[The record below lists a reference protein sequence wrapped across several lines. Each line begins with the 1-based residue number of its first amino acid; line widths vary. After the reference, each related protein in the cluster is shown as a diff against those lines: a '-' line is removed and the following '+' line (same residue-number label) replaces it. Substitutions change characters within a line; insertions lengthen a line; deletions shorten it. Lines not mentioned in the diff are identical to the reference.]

1 MKSWKKRALALTMA
15 ALVVLSGCT
24 FPFGQGNDGD
34 GAPVDNVDVS
44 DAYFGLAWYRSGT
57 TLNPVMDGTEVNS
70 MLREA
75 LYEGLFEIK
84 SDFTLENEL
93 CEDYT
98 SDGTTFSFTIKKGI
112 KFWSGAE
119 LTASD
124 VAESLKSVLENES
137 SPYHNRLTEVSS
149 IEEVTKRMVRIT
161 LASPN
166 VNFPKL
172 LDIPIY
178 RAGTTDEGEFAEGT
192 GPYKPVQNGAAWTL
206 EANENWHGGF
216 LGTIRHIEL
225 VGITRADAA
234 ESSFR
239 TGDVSVMRSS
249 RIAADDETTVIGGA
263 VDTLQTPSTAL
274 HYIGINYANEQ
285 LKDAKVRRAL
295 SAAIGRRALCET
307 QLQTFADPAV
317 LPVNPQQQVSG
328 VTLSTEADTS
338 GAYELL
344 HSETDDKKAD
354 DTASQDSA
362 AQTAADGDVT
372 IYYAEDGTPLTD
384 DEGYYTDEDGDRVL
398 NAEGEPVKD
407 PSAPAQSGEDT
418 PATDAAGEQIVLS
431 LHLLVNADNAFKV
444 AAAEQLAASWNAVEG
459 VSVTVDAVD
468 YETFTARIR
477 EGSFDLYYG
486 ETRLTPDF
494 DLRPLLTQGGSLNF
508 GGYHD
513 PDMESTL
520 AAARK
525 SGDRSALCKQFAEQ
539 MPFIPIAFER
549 EQVII
554 RKNLINGFSP
564 VPYSVFF
571 GQENWTRVY
580 AAESGSDAQTDE
592 AAQ

>member
-1 MKSWKKRALALTMA
+1 M
-15 ALVVLSGCT
+15 
-24 FPFGQGNDGD
+24 
-34 GAPVDNVDVS
+34 
-44 DAYFGLAWYRSGT
+44 
-57 TLNPVMDGTEVNS
+57 
-70 MLREA
+70 
-75 LYEGLFEIK
+75 
-84 SDFTLENEL
+84 
-93 CEDYT
+93 
-98 SDGTTFSFTIKKGI
+98 
-112 KFWSGAE
+112 
-119 LTASD
+119 
-124 VAESLKSVLENES
+124 
-137 SPYHNRLTEVSS
+137 
-149 IEEVTKRMVRIT
+149 
-161 LASPN
+161 
-166 VNFPKL
+166 
-172 LDIPIY
+172 
-178 RAGTTDEGEFAEGT
+178 
-192 GPYKPVQNGAAWTL
+192 
-206 EANENWHGGF
+206 
-216 LGTIRHIEL
+216 
-225 VGITRADAA
+225 
-234 ESSFR
+234 
-239 TGDVSVMRSS
+239 
-249 RIAADDETTVIGGA
+249 
-263 VDTLQTPSTAL
+263 
-274 HYIGINYANEQ
+274 
-285 LKDAKVRRAL
+285 RRAL

-328 VTLSTEADTS
+328 VTLSTEADTA

-354 DTASQDSA
+354 DTAARDSA
-362 AQTAADGDVT
+362 VQT
-372 IYYAEDGTPLTD
+372 YYAEDRTPLTD
-384 DEGYYTDEDGDRVL
+384 DEGYYIDEDGDRVL

-444 AAAEQLAASWNAVEG
+444 AAAAQLAASWNAVEG

-513 PDMESTL
+513 PDMERTL

-525 SGDRSALCKQFAEQ
+525 SGDRSALCKQ

-564 VPYSVFF
+564 APYSVFF

-580 AAESGSDAQTDE
+580 AAESSSDAQTDE

>member
-1 MKSWKKRALALTMA
+1 MSWKKRALAA
-15 ALVVLSGCT
+15 ALAGLCLLSGCSLPGRQQDEGPKDT
-24 FPFGQGNDGD
+24 
-34 GAPVDNVDVS
+34 VDVS
-44 DAYFGLAWYRSGT
+44 DAYFGLAWYKNG
-57 TLNPVMDGTEVNS
+57 TLNPVTDTDSINA

-75 LYEGLFEIK
+75 LYEGLFELTD
-84 SDFTLENEL
+84 DFTPQNVL
-93 CEDYT
+93 CEGY
-98 SDGTTFSFTIKKGI
+98 SGDGTTFTFTLRQGV
-112 KFWSGAE
+112 KFWSGQT
-119 LTASD
+119 LTADD
-124 VAESLKSVLENES
+124 VVASYRAAMDNAS
-137 SPYHNRLTEVSS
+137 SPYHSRLAD
-149 IEEVTKRMVRIT
+149 VTTLESAGTYKVRIV
-161 LASPN
+161 LSSPN
-166 VNFPKL
+166 ADFPRL
-172 LDIPIY
+172 LNIPVY
-178 RAGTTDEGEFAEGT
+178 RRGSADSGSFADGT
-192 GPYKPVQNGAAWTL
+192 GPYVPVENGSAYTL
-206 EANENWHGGF
+206 EKNENWHGGF

-328 VTLSTEADTS
+328 VTLSTEADTA

-354 DTASQDSA
+354 DTAPQDSA

-372 IYYAEDGTPLTD
+372 IYYAEDGTPL
-384 DEGYYTDEDGDRVL
+384 
-398 NAEGEPVKD
+398 
-407 PSAPAQSGEDT
+407 
-418 PATDAAGEQIVLS
+418 TDAAGEQIVLS

>member
-1 MKSWKKRALALTMA
+1 
-15 ALVVLSGCT
+15 
-24 FPFGQGNDGD
+24 
-34 GAPVDNVDVS
+34 
-44 DAYFGLAWYRSGT
+44 
-57 TLNPVMDGTEVNS
+57 
-70 MLREA
+70 
-75 LYEGLFEIK
+75 
-84 SDFTLENEL
+84 
-93 CEDYT
+93 
-98 SDGTTFSFTIKKGI
+98 
-112 KFWSGAE
+112 
-119 LTASD
+119 
-124 VAESLKSVLENES
+124 
-137 SPYHNRLTEVSS
+137 
-149 IEEVTKRMVRIT
+149 
-161 LASPN
+161 
-166 VNFPKL
+166 
-172 LDIPIY
+172 
-178 RAGTTDEGEFAEGT
+178 
-192 GPYKPVQNGAAWTL
+192 
-206 EANENWHGGF
+206 
-216 LGTIRHIEL
+216 
-225 VGITRADAA
+225 
-234 ESSFR
+234 
-239 TGDVSVMRSS
+239 MRSS
-249 RIAADDETTVIGGA
+249 RIAADDATTVIGGA

-328 VTLSTEADTS
+328 VTLSTEADTA

-362 AQTAADGDVT
+362 VQTVADGDVT

-384 DEGYYTDEDGDRVL
+384 DEGYYIDEDGDRVL

-407 PSAPAQSGEDT
+407 PSAPAKSGEDT
-418 PATDAAGEQIVLS
+418 PETDAVGEQIVLS

-444 AAAEQLAASWNAVEG
+444 AAAAQLAASWNAVEG

-513 PDMESTL
+513 PDMERTL

-525 SGDRSALCKQFAEQ
+525 NGDRSALCKQFAEQ

-549 EQVII
+549 EQVVI

-564 VPYSVFF
+564 APYSVFF

>member
-1 MKSWKKRALALTMA
+1 M
-15 ALVVLSGCT
+15 
-24 FPFGQGNDGD
+24 
-34 GAPVDNVDVS
+34 PVENGS
-44 DAYFGLAWYRSGT
+44 AY
-57 TLNPVMDGTEVNS
+57 
-70 MLREA
+70 
-75 LYEGLFEIK
+75 
-84 SDFTLENEL
+84 TLE
-93 CEDYT
+93 
-98 SDGTTFSFTIKKGI
+98 K
-112 KFWSGAE
+112 
-119 LTASD
+119 
-124 VAESLKSVLENES
+124 
-137 SPYHNRLTEVSS
+137 
-149 IEEVTKRMVRIT
+149 
-161 LASPN
+161 
-166 VNFPKL
+166 
-172 LDIPIY
+172 
-178 RAGTTDEGEFAEGT
+178 
-192 GPYKPVQNGAAWTL
+192 
-206 EANENWHGGF
+206 NENWHGGF

-407 PSAPAQSGEDT
+407 P
-418 PATDAAGEQIVLS
+418 VLRRRERRG
-431 LHLLVNADNAFKV
+431 HARDRRGRGADRAV
-444 AAAEQLAASWNAVEG
+444 AAS
-459 VSVTVDAVD
+459 
-468 YETFTARIR
+468 ARQR
-477 EGSFDLYYG
+477 GQ
-486 ETRLTPDF
+486 RL
-494 DLRPLLTQGGSLNF
+494 QGCRRR
-508 GGYHD
+508 
-513 PDMESTL
+513 
-520 AAARK
+520 AAR
-525 SGDRSALCKQFAEQ
+525 RLV
-539 MPFIPIAFER
+539 ER
-549 EQVII
+549 RRGRE
-554 RKNLINGFSP
+554 RHGGRGRLRNLHRAHQRRLVRP
-564 VPYSVFF
+564 VLRRNAPYA
-571 GQENWTRVY
+571 GL
-580 AAESGSDAQTDE
+580 
-592 AAQ
+592 

>member
-1 MKSWKKRALALTMA
+1 MSWKKRALAA
-15 ALVVLSGCT
+15 ALAGLCLLSGCSLPGRQQDEGPKDT
-24 FPFGQGNDGD
+24 
-34 GAPVDNVDVS
+34 VDVS
-44 DAYFGLAWYRSGT
+44 DAYFGLAWYKNG
-57 TLNPVMDGTEVNS
+57 TLNPVTDTDSINA

-75 LYEGLFEIK
+75 LYEGLFELTD
-84 SDFTLENEL
+84 DFTPQNVL
-93 CEDYT
+93 CEGY
-98 SDGTTFSFTIKKGI
+98 SGDGTTFTFTLRQGV
-112 KFWSGAE
+112 KFWSGQT
-119 LTASD
+119 LTADD
-124 VAESLKSVLENES
+124 VVASYRAAMDNAS
-137 SPYHNRLTEVSS
+137 SPYHSRLAD
-149 IEEVTKRMVRIT
+149 VTTLESAGTYKVRIV
-161 LASPN
+161 LSSPN
-166 VNFPKL
+166 ADFPRL
-172 LDIPIY
+172 LNIPVY
-178 RAGTTDEGEFAEGT
+178 RRGSADSGSFADGT
-192 GPYKPVQNGAAWTL
+192 GPYVPVENGSAYTL
-206 EANENWHGGF
+206 EKNENWHGGF

-317 LPVNPQQQVSG
+317 LPFNPQQQVSG
-328 VTLSTEADTS
+328 VTLSTEADTA

-354 DTASQDSA
+354 DTAPQDSA

-384 DEGYYTDEDGDRVL
+384 DEGYYIDEDGDRVL

-407 PSAPAQSGEDT
+407 SSAPAQSGEDT

-468 YETFTARIR
+468 YKTFTARIR

-580 AAESGSDAQTDE
+580 AAESGSDVQTDE

>member
-1 MKSWKKRALALTMA
+1 MSWKKRALAA
-15 ALVVLSGCT
+15 ALAGLCLLSGCSLPGRQQDEGPKDT
-24 FPFGQGNDGD
+24 
-34 GAPVDNVDVS
+34 VDVS
-44 DAYFGLAWYRSGT
+44 DAYFGLAWYKNG
-57 TLNPVMDGTEVNS
+57 TLNPVTDTDSINA

-75 LYEGLFEIK
+75 LYEGLFELTD
-84 SDFTLENEL
+84 DFTPQNVL
-93 CEDYT
+93 CEGY
-98 SDGTTFSFTIKKGI
+98 SGDGTTFTFTLRQGV
-112 KFWSGAE
+112 KFWSGQT
-119 LTASD
+119 LTADD
-124 VAESLKSVLENES
+124 VVASYRAAMDNAS
-137 SPYHNRLTEVSS
+137 SPYHSRLAD
-149 IEEVTKRMVRIT
+149 VTTLESAGTYKVRIV
-161 LASPN
+161 LSSPN
-166 VNFPKL
+166 ADFPRL
-172 LDIPIY
+172 LNIPVY
-178 RAGTTDEGEFAEGT
+178 RRGSADSGSFADGT
-192 GPYKPVQNGAAWTL
+192 GPYVPVENGSAYTL
-206 EANENWHGGF
+206 EKNENWHGGF

-249 RIAADDETTVIGGA
+249 RIAADDATTVIGGA

-328 VTLSTEADTS
+328 VMLSTEADTA

-362 AQTAADGDVT
+362 VQTAADGDVT

-384 DEGYYTDEDGDRVL
+384 DEGYYIDEDGDRVL

-407 PSAPAQSGEDT
+407 PSAPAKSGEDT
-418 PATDAAGEQIVLS
+418 PETDAAGEQIVLS

-444 AAAEQLAASWNAVEG
+444 AAAAQLAASWNAVEG

-494 DLRPLLTQGGSLNF
+494 DLRPLLTQGGSLN
-508 GGYHD
+508 HD